1 MTQDTSPAE
10 NGFDTDILPV
20 KLQFVAGE
28 TEVPFG
34 ELCSIGDGYV
44 FDLGQAVRGHVEIR
58 ANGTT
63 IGNGEL
69 VEVDG
74 RIGVRILKCTNAGLR

>member
-1 MTQDTSPAE
+1 MSAPPSRPE

-44 FDLGQAVRGHVEIR
+44 FDLGKAVRGHVEIR
-58 ANGTT
+58 ANGRT

-74 RIGVRILKCTNAGLR
+74 RIGVRILKCTTAGLR

>member
-1 MTQDTSPAE
+1 MSLQKNPAE
-10 NGFDTDILPV
+10 SGFDADSLPV
-20 KLQFVAGE
+20 KLQFIAGE

-34 ELCSIGDGYV
+34 ELSRIVDGYV
-44 FDLGQAVRGHVEIR
+44 FDLRQAAQGHVEIR
-58 ANGTT
+58 ANGKT

-74 RIGVRILKCTNAGLR
+74 RVGVRILKCTELR